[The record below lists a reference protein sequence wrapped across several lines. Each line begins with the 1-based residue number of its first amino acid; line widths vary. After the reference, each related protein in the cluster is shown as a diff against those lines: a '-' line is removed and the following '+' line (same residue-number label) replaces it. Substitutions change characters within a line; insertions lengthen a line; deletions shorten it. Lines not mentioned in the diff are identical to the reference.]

1 MQIFIIL
8 VIISFSYV
16 IINFILD
23 SKATPTTSKA
33 TLIKKEIESLVDAN
47 GVLTE
52 NYLLTFKNENNETK
66 RYSVSYKI
74 YKNLNEN
81 QTGALTVKRKRFV
94 SFDPDKR

>member
-8 VIISFSYV
+8 V

-33 TLIKKEIESLVDAN
+33 TLIKKIELLVDAN

-52 NYLLTFKNENNETK
+52 NYLLIFKNENNEAK
-66 RYSVSYKI
+66 RYSVSYIK
-74 YKNLNEN
+74 
-81 QTGALTVKRKRFV
+81 T
-94 SFDPDKR
+94 

>member
-23 SKATPTTSKA
+23 SKANPTTSKA

-52 NYLLTFKNENNETK
+52 KYLLTFKNENNETK

-81 QTGALTVKRKRFV
+81 
-94 SFDPDKR
+94 

>member
-8 VIISFSYV
+8 V

-33 TLIKKEIESLVDAN
+33 TLIKKIELLVDAN

-74 YKNLNEN
+74 YKNLDEN

>member
-33 TLIKKEIESLVDAN
+33 TLIKK
-47 GVLTE
+47 
-52 NYLLTFKNENNETK
+52 K
-66 RYSVSYKI
+66 
-74 YKNLNEN
+74 LNH
-81 QTGALTVKRKRFV
+81 
-94 SFDPDKR
+94 

>member
-8 VIISFSYV
+8 V

-52 NYLLTFKNENNETK
+52 NYLLTFKN
-66 RYSVSYKI
+66 
-74 YKNLNEN
+74 
-81 QTGALTVKRKRFV
+81 
-94 SFDPDKR
+94 

>member
-8 VIISFSYV
+8 V

-33 TLIKKEIESLVDAN
+33 TLIKKIELLVDAN

-52 NYLLTFKNENNETK
+52 NYLLTFKN
-66 RYSVSYKI
+66 
-74 YKNLNEN
+74 
-81 QTGALTVKRKRFV
+81 
-94 SFDPDKR
+94 